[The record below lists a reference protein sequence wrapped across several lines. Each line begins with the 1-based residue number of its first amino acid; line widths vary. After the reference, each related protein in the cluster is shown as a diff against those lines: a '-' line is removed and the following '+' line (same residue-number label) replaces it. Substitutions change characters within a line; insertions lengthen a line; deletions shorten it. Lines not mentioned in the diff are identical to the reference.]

1 MVFELKLELIQL
13 LDTWDDVYQMRWE
26 NLKANGVGKINQS
39 ERGTVSNKKTEEDV
53 EQVRDGKCKLKPF
66 VGA

>member
-1 MVFELKLELIQL
+1 
-13 LDTWDDVYQMRWE
+13 MRWE

-53 EQVRDGKCKLKPF
+53 EQVRDGECKLKPF

>member
-1 MVFELKLELIQL
+1 MMLIE
-13 LDTWDDVYQMRWE
+13 WDKKTEKQTVSEKM
-26 NLKANGVGKINQS
+26 NQS

-53 EQVRDGKCKLKPF
+53 EQVRDGECKLKPF